1 MNSHTFLMELG
12 VKEAWPIEEKE
23 ISRNLVFNARERRM
37 DFKLQAWHIF
47 FPFQSQ
53 TRHFS
58 MDPWNFIMSCSD
70 SVERE
75 KFLVKTLRV
84 SVNSES
90 EILHDVYN
98 LEDILRQQV
107 TLPSD

>member
-1 MNSHTFLMELG
+1 
-12 VKEAWPIEEKE
+12 
-23 ISRNLVFNARERRM
+23 
-37 DFKLQAWHIF
+37 
-47 FPFQSQ
+47 
-53 TRHFS
+53 
-58 MDPWNFIMSCSD
+58 MSCSD
-70 SVERE
+70 SVERV

>member
-1 MNSHTFLMELG
+1 
-12 VKEAWPIEEKE
+12 
-23 ISRNLVFNARERRM
+23 
-37 DFKLQAWHIF
+37 
-47 FPFQSQ
+47 
-53 TRHFS
+53 

-75 KFLVKTLRV
+75 TFLVKTLHV
-84 SVNSES
+84 SVNSEI

>member
-1 MNSHTFLMELG
+1 
-12 VKEAWPIEEKE
+12 
-23 ISRNLVFNARERRM
+23 
-37 DFKLQAWHIF
+37 
-47 FPFQSQ
+47 
-53 TRHFS
+53 
-58 MDPWNFIMSCSD
+58 MSCSD